1 MKTFLFSMVV
11 VALILAGCGTPVPT
25 PAPTETASP
34 SLILTGG
41 YRPPQQ
47 NDIIEEVK
55 IGYQYIVPSQDNPV
69 GVIAFSEGLIQLM
82 SIKPELSNG
91 LVAFF
96 QDIAKENKPVLA
108 FDENDATQKVAKVM
122 TWDPKKPIEIIFMKL
137 PDPSQNSWS
146 VHETDNGELRAAYKF
161 VVRKDGGLRFVDGYD
176 LTTINSF
183 NQLRTLNG
191 GGTGLGFSARLAL
204 LRTIMNT
211 PAYQRGENVMASAPP
226 SPSQYDPRILK
237 IDPTQEGL
245 AQDLDWVIV
254 SRPGPSGG
262 IPIVP

>member
-1 MKTFLFSMVV
+1 MKTLLFSMVV
-11 VALILAGCGTPVPT
+11 AAVLLVGCGTPVPT
-25 PAPTETASP
+25 LAPTATVNP
-34 SLILTGG
+34 SIILADG
-41 YRPPQQ
+41 YRPPQP

-69 GVIAFSEGLIQLM
+69 GVIAFSEGLIQLIT
-82 SIKPELSNG
+82 IKPELSNG
-91 LVAFF
+91 LVAFL

-108 FDENDATQKVAKVM
+108 FDEKDTNQKTAKVL
-122 TWDPKKPIEIIFMKL
+122 TWDPKKPIEIIFIKL
-137 PDPSQNSWS
+137 PDSSQNIWS
-146 VHETDNGELRAAYKF
+146 VRETDAGELRAAYKF

-176 LTTINSF
+176 LTTVNSL

-191 GGTGLGFSARLAL
+191 GGIGLGLSARLAL

-237 IDPTQEGL
+237 IDPKQEGL
-245 AQDLDWVIV
+245 AQDLDWVLV